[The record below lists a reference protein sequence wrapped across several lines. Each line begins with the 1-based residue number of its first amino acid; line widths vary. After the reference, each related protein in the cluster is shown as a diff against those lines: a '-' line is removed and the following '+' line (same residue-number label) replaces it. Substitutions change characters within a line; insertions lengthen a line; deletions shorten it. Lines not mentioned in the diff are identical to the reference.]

1 MGADDLHRSVIGS
14 RVPAQLG
21 IVLGEEV
28 LVEIEPRI
36 FGAGE
41 HGGGHHGHDA
51 QQQVEGGGD
60 VGAGLGI
67 GQNLHGP
74 RQQVVLNI
82 EGLHRAFERERVRPF
97 AAAQQQGEGNGLSI
111 RIRKL
116 LVRSVWE
123 QQLPPVAGQLR

>member
-1 MGADDLHRSVIGS
+1 MGADYLHRRVVSP

-28 LVEIEPRI
+28 FVEIEPWI

-41 HGGGHHGHDA
+41 HGGGHYGHDA

-60 VGAGLGI
+60 VRAGLGI

-74 RQQVVLNI
+74 RQQVVLDI
-82 EGLHRAFERERVRPF
+82 EGLHRAFKRERVRPF
-97 AAAQQQGEGNGLSI
+97 AAAQQQGEGNGLGI
-111 RIRKL
+111 RIREL
-116 LVRSVWE
+116 RVRSVRE